1 MLEITSVKKNRA
13 GVAVEWNNP
22 FGSVSSFLIVF
33 DDENSCTTIGLEPN
47 ATSFTAKNLSRYR
60 TYDVYL
66 KALTTDGW
74 VTSNSYTYRLD

>member
-1 MLEITSVKKNRA
+1 MLEITSVKKNRTN
-13 GVAVEWNNP
+13 VVVDWNS
-22 FGSVSSFLIVF
+22 SVDNISSFLIVF
-33 DDENSCTTIGLEPN
+33 DDESSCTIVGLETD

-66 KALTTDGW
+66 KALTPDGW